1 LALPPAIEP
10 YYTQTAA
17 NSPVLL
23 CRARVASKGEA
34 GAGSH
39 PGEFRLDWLPSPA
52 IIADMYGEIS
62 PLTVE
67 AVIRPATVTSDPELP
82 RNQVPPP
89 PRRRNA
95 RRSRSGS
102 HWQERYISLEVG
114 NADTTVER
122 GLLHLVNWP
131 ELFGAMVR
139 HPLGVGPDRNRLE
152 SDRWTVIIDR
162 IWGAHDR
169 VADAAATRG
178 YALSHVAEVR
188 RRDGEC
194 FGTDDLRDLN
204 EAMSYLGSFA
214 RGSRCG
220 ATLPVAFDTRGRA
233 AWSHWSAGWIQG
245 IEGGWSWL
253 DEAHPEQLAEL
264 FPAFMWRWLDPYW
277 QRVLRLAIRYYV
289 ETNVPTTIELAV
301 ALAQVVLEMLSHSWL
316 VVERQVKSDTEFNRG
331 RHRTT
336 TNIRDMLE
344 DMGIPV
350 AIPERLS
357 ALAAWKPRGHALDG
371 PWAVV
376 EIRNDMIHA
385 RPQPSSHPV
394 DYGPRVD
401 AWKLATWYVELAILR
416 ICGYRGVYRDR
427 VRGEPYIG
435 TVDAVPW
442 AG

>member
-1 LALPPAIEP
+1 MKRPPPSTFDPDMQRMLLALPPAIEP

-152 SDRWTVIIDR
+152 SDRWTVTIDR

-204 EAMSYLGSFA
+204 EASPTSALSPAGRDAGRRCPSLSTPEVVLRGRIGLPAGYGASKEGG
-214 RGSRCG
+214 RGSTRPTPSSSLSSFQHSCG
-220 ATLPVAFDTRGRA
+220 AGLIRIGSASSGWPSVTTSRRTCRLPSQYLWVITN
-233 AWSHWSAGWIQG
+233 SAQ
-245 IEGGWSWL
+245 
-253 DEAHPEQLAEL
+253 
-264 FPAFMWRWLDPYW
+264 F
-277 QRVLRLAIRYYV
+277 
-289 ETNVPTTIELAV
+289 
-301 ALAQVVLEMLSHSWL
+301 
-316 VVERQVKSDTEFNRG
+316 
-331 RHRTT
+331 
-336 TNIRDMLE
+336 
-344 DMGIPV
+344 
-350 AIPERLS
+350 
-357 ALAAWKPRGHALDG
+357 
-371 PWAVV
+371 
-376 EIRNDMIHA
+376 
-385 RPQPSSHPV
+385 
-394 DYGPRVD
+394 
-401 AWKLATWYVELAILR
+401 
-416 ICGYRGVYRDR
+416 
-427 VRGEPYIG
+427 
-435 TVDAVPW
+435 
-442 AG
+442 